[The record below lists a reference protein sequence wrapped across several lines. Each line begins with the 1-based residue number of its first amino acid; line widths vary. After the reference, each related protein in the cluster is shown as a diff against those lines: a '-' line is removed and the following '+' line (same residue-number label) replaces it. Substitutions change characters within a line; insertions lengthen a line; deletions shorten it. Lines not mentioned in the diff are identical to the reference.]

1 MKNKKRLPYLLAS
14 LFIIVVVIIGCRITL
29 YQSAD
34 YEMIDLNE
42 NWLMSINIPDCSAIS
57 SMVMVS
63 SPSEPIRIT
72 SSPSATSGISVTST
86 MN

>member
-42 NWLMSINIPDCSAIS
+42 NWLMSFL
-57 SMVMVS
+57 
-63 SPSEPIRIT
+63 IT
-72 SSPSATSGISVTST
+72 PKK
-86 MN
+86 